1 MYLKTQMRKPSNNY
15 KDLRK
20 YVIICDSNSTGHKL
34 GDQFSIV
41 IV

>member
-1 MYLKTQMRKPSNNY
+1 MYLKTQMRKPNNY

-34 GDQFSIV
+34 GNQF
-41 IV
+41 